1 MATPAG
7 PYPSYASSTIVS
19 PSSSPVPFLTARSM
33 LTLGMFASFAV
44 SIASRSRGLPSGSPP
59 PALAAT
65 VISRISLVHAWARRL
80 SVTAFF
86 RLICF
91 HLLCPA
97 IIHLFGS
104 GPKIS
109 SGGRVAATCAGP
121 LDFRPYAFP
130 ASCGPRR
137 RPAPRLHPGPA
148 QAAEPPGRLRDP
160 PHPAGAGVPGAVGE
174 RGCADVH
181 LPERQPGGLGRGVL
195 RAHLRR
201 RRQVPDGEPEH
212 RGLGGARL
220 LRGVQWPP
228 PLGPGPARGGE

>member
-44 SIASRSRGLPSGSPP
+44 SIASRSRGFPSGSPP

-65 VISRISLVHAWARRL
+65 VISRMSLVHAEARRL

-109 SGGRVAATCAGP
+109 SAPRVAATCPGP
-121 LDFRPYAFP
+121 LDFRPYATP
-130 ASCGPRR
+130 ARRGPGR
-137 RPAPRLHPGPA
+137 RPCPRLYPGPA
-148 QAAEPPGRLRDP
+148 QDAEPPGRLRRP
-160 PHPAGAGVPGAVGE
+160 PPPALPRVPGAIRE
-174 RGCADVH
+174 RGRPDVH
-181 LPERQPGGLGRGVL
+181 VPHRRTFRHGGGLL
-195 RAHLRR
+195 RAPLRR
-201 RRQVPDGEPEH
+201 RLELPDGQPEH
-212 RGLGGARL
+212 RGGRGARV
-220 LRGVQWPP
+220 LRGVQRAS
-228 PLGPGPARGGE
+228 PLG